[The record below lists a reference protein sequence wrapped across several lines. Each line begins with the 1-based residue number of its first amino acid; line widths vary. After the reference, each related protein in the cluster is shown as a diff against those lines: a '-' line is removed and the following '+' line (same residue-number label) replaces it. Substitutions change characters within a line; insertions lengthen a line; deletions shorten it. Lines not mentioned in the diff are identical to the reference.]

1 MARSFDIH
9 HGPLPPNVIATAQQ
23 LLSAKLNAEFDV
35 LSNLIYLA
43 RHEADQ
49 REQYLK
55 LAEEI
60 VARIR
65 LGLEDCHSFK
75 AA

>member
-1 MARSFDIH
+1 MARSFNVH
-9 HGPLPPNVIATAQQ
+9 HNPPSPDVISTGEKWP
-23 LLSAKLNAEFDV
+23 STRLNAEVDV

-43 RHEADQ
+43 LREPDQ

-55 LAEEI
+55 VAEEI

-65 LGLEDCHSFK
+65 LRLQDCHSFN

>member
-1 MARSFDIH
+1 MARSCNLH
-9 HGPLPPNVIATAQQ
+9 HVPPSLDVATQE

-43 RHEADQ
+43 RNEPDQ
-49 REQYLK
+49 REQYLEV
-55 LAEEI
+55 AEEI

-65 LGLEDCHSFK
+65 LRLQDCRSFK